1 MKEDHLRVGKGGGG
15 GDVVFAGGRENNNSR
30 LWEKYGWKT
39 VFSTL
44 DGARK

>member
-1 MKEDHLRVGKGGGG
+1 MKEDHLRVGKGGG

-30 LWEKYGWKT
+30 LWEKYGRKT

>member
-1 MKEDHLRVGKGGGG
+1 MKEDHLRVGKGG

-30 LWEKYGWKT
+30 LWEKYGRKT